1 MNRTYFIKKLNYKKT
16 RIFFAAT
23 KRGIYFLPSFK
34 LIKAMSDYW
43 TMSFSFIIFEIDI
56 FFFKD

>member
-1 MNRTYFIKKLNYKKT
+1 MNRTYFIKRINYKKT
-16 RIFFAAT
+16 RIFIGAT

-43 TMSFSFIIFEIDI
+43 TMSFSFIILEIDI